1 MRQIESDE
9 RTTMSALDFDECLVL
24 LRWETLGRLA
34 VSARGEAPLVLP
46 VNFVVRDGDIFF
58 HTGDGTL
65 LDRIREHPVSFQV
78 DRYDQYRRIGWTV
91 LVRGVAH
98 EVERTEADAAGI
110 EIDTWAPG
118 RDRHCVCITPT
129 AISGRRLELVPRADR
144 RGYL

>member
-1 MRQIESDE
+1 MRQINSDD
-9 RTTMSALDFDECLVL
+9 RTMMSALDFDECLVL

-34 VSARGEAPLVLP
+34 VSAHGEAPLVFP

-58 HTGDGTL
+58 HAGDGGM
-65 LDRIREHPVSFQV
+65 LDRIREHPLSFQV

-98 EVERTEADAAGI
+98 EVDSVEADAAGI
-110 EIDTWAPG
+110 DIDTWPPN
-118 RDRHCVCITPT
+118 RERHCICIIPT
-129 AISGRRLELVPRADR
+129 AISGRRLELVPSVDR